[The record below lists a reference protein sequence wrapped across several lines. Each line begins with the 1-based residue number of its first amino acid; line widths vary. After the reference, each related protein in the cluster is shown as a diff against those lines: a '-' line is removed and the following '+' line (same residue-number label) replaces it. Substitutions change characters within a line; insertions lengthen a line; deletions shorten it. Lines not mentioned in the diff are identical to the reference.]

1 MRMAEPTSG
10 PAPVSPGTG
19 VVGLNEREQRILE
32 FERTWYTHAGAK
44 GQAIREHF
52 GLSAPRY
59 YQLVNAL
66 LDSPA
71 ALMFDPMLIRRLQ
84 RVRDSRTAARS
95 ARLLPPGE

>member
-1 MRMAEPTSG
+1 MAERTSG
-10 PAPVSPGTG
+10 PAPASPGTG
-19 VVGLNEREQRILE
+19 SVVLNERDQRILE

-44 GQAIREHF
+44 EQAIREQF
-52 GLSAPRY
+52 GLSAARY

-71 ALMFDPMLIRRLQ
+71 ALIFDPMLIRRLQ